1 LTKCIKSFESN
12 TNNIDNKND
21 IKKSKSIDNKHKDI
35 ESRRALEAMLGSL
48 IIKRTTPKALRTL
61 RCENNTKGIDYQ
73 KAKNTKSYI
82 RFIDKT
88 QEFTGN
94 TKTKS
99 KDHLQCTK
107 TTCRLDIYLHSPYFL
122 MQNFASTGEK
132 TYLSFARFLFC
143 LKTFHQILREK
154 SIKLPYLDLNS
165 LACH

>member
-1 LTKCIKSFESN
+1 
-12 TNNIDNKND
+12 
-21 IKKSKSIDNKHKDI
+21 
-35 ESRRALEAMLGSL
+35 MLGSL

-122 MQNFASTGEK
+122 MQNFASMGEK

-165 LACH
+165 LACHQNILEGFQTFVAYLCDLESNLVQTLCGWLIVNPPTSQN